1 MPVMGPTGLR
11 NDIRGLALGSIRG
24 ELFPLVG
31 SLIANAQRLFVYQM
45 LKQQRC

>member
-1 MPVMGPTGLR
+1 MPVMGPTGLL

-31 SLIANAQRLFVYQM
+31 SLNFHWRVFINNLELQFH
-45 LKQQRC
+45 